1 LLAKDIPF
9 VLEQFK
15 AMDEETRNKSIWE
28 FAKDH
33 KNHYVDKLR
42 IAAVLAVIW
51 GLGDVLLG
59 FVHYSK

>member
-28 FAKDH
+28 FAKDR

-51 GLGDVLLG
+51 GLGDCLLG
-59 FVHYSK
+59 FVQYSK